1 MFSKKYQYYLLF
13 ILTLTTLLAWWA
25 VYLGRGEGEFRVV
38 FFDVG
43 QGDATFIQDQAG
55 HQILIDGGEGDLV
68 LDKLGEIL
76 PFFDRSLD
84 LVILTHPHRD
94 HVEGLVSVLK
104 RYKVDLVLYTGVEY
118 TSPYYQEFE
127 ELLLKKKIIFA
138 FSHHNQRISLADGA
152 YIDILF
158 PWEAMDGKEV
168 ENLNNTSI
176 VCRLVRGPEEYLLVG
191 DAEKE
196 VEAELIQNNVYL
208 QSDVLRV
215 GHHGSKT
222 SSTVDFLRAVEPEVA
237 IISVGKEN
245 RFNHPHQDVLE
256 RLENFGI
263 EVFRTDLEGD
273 IAY

>member
-1 MFSKKYQYYLLF
+1 M
-13 ILTLTTLLAWWA
+13 ILTLITLLAWWA
-25 VYLGRGEGEFRVV
+25 VYLGRLEGEFRVV

-43 QGDATFIQDQAG
+43 QGDAVFVQDKAG
-55 HQILIDGGEGDLV
+55 HQILIDGGEGDV
-68 LDKLGEIL
+68 ILDKLGEVL

-118 TSPYYQEFE
+118 VSPYYQEFE
-127 ELLLKKKIIFA
+127 ELLLKKKIAFA
-138 FSHHNQRISLADGA
+138 FPHHNQRISLADGA
-152 YIDILF
+152 YLDILF
-158 PWEAMDGKEV
+158 PWEVMDGKEV
-168 ENLNNTSI
+168 ENPNNTSI
-176 VCRLVRGPEEYLLVG
+176 VCRLVRGTEEYLLVG
-191 DAEKE
+191 DAEEE

-208 QSDVLRV
+208 QSDVLKV

-222 SSTVDFLRAVEPEVA
+222 SSTANFLRAVEPEVA

-245 RFNHPHQDVLE
+245 RFNHPHPIVLE
-256 RLENFGI
+256 RLESFGI

-273 IAY
+273 IEY